1 MTRRALVSW
10 PPRCW
15 LSCWVSRPV
24 SRLWMG
30 GAPEPAGG
38 VLHITSIGVPR
49 EGPGGPV
56 SPGPRP
62 RGLLSTPHAPG
73 SRSRCLLGHAVLPA
87 APPAPTEPSAL
98 STSPPS
104 CPQPRWRSERGTQG
118 GRGARGPGRGIWTHS
133 AGAGPCGLCFCCT
146 VCPHPCFSGSR
157 CPLGYARRPC
167 AESARVR
174 ALVEENRGGLSAAA
188 QAGSTERACPSAS
201 SQRRPGPRL
210 RPSVPRLRRA
220 AEQPL
225 AIARCPPRRRR
236 LICFVPASQLALVL
250 SIYTYMCAHTHAYTR
265 ACTDAHT
272 LTHRCTCAY
281 THAHTR
287 MYMCTGTHIIHA
299 HMHTQRHMHA
309 SVHIHTLHIL
319 KFTPSFGLLF
329 SDLKM

>member
-1 MTRRALVSW
+1 M
-10 PPRCW
+10 
-15 LSCWVSRPV
+15 

-38 VLHITSIGVPR
+38 VLHLTSIGVPR

-73 SRSRCLLGHAVLPA
+73 SRSRCLLGRAVLPT

-118 GRGARGPGRGIWTHS
+118 SRGARGPGRGIWTHS

-329 SDLKM
+329 SDPKM